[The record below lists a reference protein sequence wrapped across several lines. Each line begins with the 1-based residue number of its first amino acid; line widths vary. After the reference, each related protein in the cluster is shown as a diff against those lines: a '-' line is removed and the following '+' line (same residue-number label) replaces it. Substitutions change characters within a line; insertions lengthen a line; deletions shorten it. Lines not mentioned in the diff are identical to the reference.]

1 MSFSFEIKK
10 DLSNINNFK
19 DKRSIECELFG
30 FLITGNT
37 IKNEDHYRYSTEN
50 EFIIERLYKIL
61 FNLGY
66 DYEPEIDGKMYI
78 ARISRKVDEILKFEN
93 ELKESEE
100 KAVVRGAFLGA
111 GNIENPEVGYHVD
124 ISFYE
129 ISNCDFLLNICKK
142 YNIHFKTMQN
152 KGRYRLYLKD
162 SEEISRFLALIES
175 HKGVLAFED
184 IRLTKEIKNNVN
196 RKVNC
201 ETSNLNK
208 TINATIDQIN
218 DIKLIK
224 KLKKFDKLSD
234 ELQKIANLRL
244 ENPDASLKA
253 LGELLDEPVGKS
265 GVSHRLKK
273 IHDYAEELR
282 KGK

>member
-10 DLSNINNFK
+10 DLSNLNNFK
-19 DKRSIECELFG
+19 DKKGIESELFG

-37 IKNEDHYRYSTEN
+37 VKKEECYRYSTEN
-50 EFIIERLYKIL
+50 EFIIERIYKIL

-78 ARISRKVDEILKFEN
+78 AKISRKVDEIFKYEV
-93 ELKESEE
+93 ELKENEE

-111 GNIENPEVGYHVD
+111 GNIENPEAGYHVD

-129 ISNCDFLLNICKK
+129 THNCNYLLNLCQK
-142 YNIHFKTMQN
+142 YNIHFKTMKN
-152 KGRYRLYLKD
+152 KERYKIYLKD

-208 TINATIDQIN
+208 TINAAIDQIN

-244 ENPDASLKA
+244 ENPDASLKT